1 MRGYQLYNAVAQL
14 QSNNNNTL
22 AGLSYDDFL
31 NALGEPT
38 RYDLH
43 GLYRDKFDD
52 VHMGWVCEWGDCL
65 SSYSIKVVFDRIT
78 KKFYHLAD
86 ENLDKTCNDWYKP
99 RNTNT
104 GNTKTNNNTNSSNCL
119 GIIGVFLFLTF
130 FIMYMI
136 LG

>member
-22 AGLSYDDFL
+22 AGLSYDDFKK
-31 NALGEPT
+31 ALGEPT
-38 RYDLH
+38 RYEYH
-43 GLYRDKFDD
+43 GAYYDNS
-52 VHMGWVCEWGDCL
+52 HNIHTGWVCEWGDYL
-65 SSYSIKVVFDRIT
+65 SSYRIEVVFDRIT

-86 ENLDKTCNDWYKP
+86 EILDKTRDDWYKP

-104 GNTKTNNNTNSSNCL
+104 GNTKTNSNTNSSNSL
-119 GIIGVFLFLTF
+119 GIIGVLSFLTF